1 MATGETHNK
10 LKQIKQSFHLFMNGI
25 TAQSM
30 REKGA
35 EYKVNWGIDL
45 INLRKIAK
53 EYGKDYDLA
62 IALWKENSRECKIL
76 ATYIMPAE
84 KINADIGNIDCKN
97 THKKIVDIMEGGKE
111 AFEKRKLIYTNWNE
125 ASKV

>member
-45 INLRKIAK
+45 INLRK
-53 EYGKDYDLA
+53 
-62 IALWKENSRECKIL
+62 
-76 ATYIMPAE
+76 
-84 KINADIGNIDCKN
+84 
-97 THKKIVDIMEGGKE
+97 
-111 AFEKRKLIYTNWNE
+111 
-125 ASKV
+125 